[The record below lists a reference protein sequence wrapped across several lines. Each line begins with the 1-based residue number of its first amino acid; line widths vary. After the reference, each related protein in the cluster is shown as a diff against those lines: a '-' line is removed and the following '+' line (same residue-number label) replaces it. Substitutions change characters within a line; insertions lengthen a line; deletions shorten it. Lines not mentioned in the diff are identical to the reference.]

1 MGQEKKYEL
10 VPDAEERFMG
20 RVVHRICAMR
30 DFGCVHAGGIGGFV
44 ESEDN
49 LSQEGEAWIYGD
61 AVVCDGA
68 KVLENASVSGYAKVL
83 GNASVYNDAVVAGH
97 ASVYGNARV
106 YGKSR
111 VNEGAPV
118 YGQAEVGGFATV
130 TGHAS
135 VCGEA
140 TINGVAGVTGSATVC
155 GPANLY
161 EGAEICGEA
170 LVTDN
175 ADYATV
181 KGFGRDNR
189 QSTFFRC
196 RDGKV
201 RARRG
206 CFYGTIPEFREIVKD
221 THGDSKMAKE
231 YLAIADL
238 MELHFAKEGGGDRV
252 REV

>member
-1 MGQEKKYEL
+1 MEQIKKYEL

-30 DFGCVHAGGIGGFV
+30 DFGCVRAGDIGGFV

-61 AVVCDGA
+61 AVVCDHA
-68 KVLENASVSGYAKVL
+68 KVFENASVYNYAKVL
-83 GNASVYNDAVVAGH
+83 GNASVYNDAVVAGS

-106 YGKSR
+106 YGKSK
-111 VNEGAPV
+111 VHGYASV
-118 YGQAEVGGFATV
+118 YEQARVGGFATV
-130 TGHAS
+130 TGYAS

-140 TINGVAGVTGSATVC
+140 AINGVAEVTGSATVC
-155 GPANLY
+155 GSANLY

-170 LVTDN
+170 LVTDD
-175 ADYATV
+175 ADCATV
-181 KGFGRDNR
+181 HGFGREYR
-189 QSTFFRC
+189 TTTFFRL
-196 RDGKV
+196 RDGSVGVKC
-201 RARRG
+201 G
-206 CFYGTIPEFREIVKD
+206 CFYGSLQEFREKVRE
-221 THGDSKMAKE
+221 THGNSKMAKE

>member
-1 MGQEKKYEL
+1 MDQEKKYEL
-10 VPDAEERFMG
+10 VPDAEARFMG

-30 DFGCVHAGGIGGFV
+30 DFGCVCAGDIGGFV

-61 AVVCDGA
+61 AVVCDHA
-68 KVLENASVSGYAKVL
+68 KVFENASVYNYAQVL
-83 GNASVYNDAVVAGH
+83 GNASVYNDAVVAGN
-97 ASVYGNARV
+97 ASVFGNARV
-106 YGKSR
+106 YGKSK
-111 VNEGAPV
+111 VHGYASV
-118 YGQAEVGGFATV
+118 YEQAEVGGLATV
-130 TGHAS
+130 AGNAS

-140 TINGVAGVTGSATVC
+140 TVNGVACVTDRATVC
-155 GPANLY
+155 GSANLY

-221 THGDSKMAKE
+221 THGDGKLAKE

-238 MELHFAKEGGGDRV
+238 MELHFFKEGGDDRG